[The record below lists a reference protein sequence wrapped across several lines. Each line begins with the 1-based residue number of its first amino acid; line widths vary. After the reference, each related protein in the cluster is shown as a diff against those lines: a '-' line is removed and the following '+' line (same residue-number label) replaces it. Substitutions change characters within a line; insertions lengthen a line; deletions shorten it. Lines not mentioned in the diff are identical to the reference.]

1 MYDDLAAK
9 LAIVYLYKKDS
20 EDVDSL
26 AILRV
31 SIDKFIE
38 DEIAADRGYCQ
49 ISIYDCHI
57 PDSGILLRGRNLLIT
72 KRLRGDKWVT
82 VQ

>member
-9 LAIVYLYKKDS
+9 LAIVYLFKKNS
-20 EDVDSL
+20 EDVDSIT
-26 AILRV
+26 ILRQ
-31 SIDKFIE
+31 SMDKFIE
-38 DEIAADRGYCQ
+38 DEIKADRGYCQ
-49 ISIYDCHI
+49 ISIYDCYI

-72 KRLRGDKWVT
+72 KRLKGDKWIT

>member
-9 LAIVYLYKKDS
+9 LAIVYLFKKDS

-26 AILRV
+26 TILRNA
-31 SIDKFIE
+31 IDKFIE
-38 DEIAADRGYCQ
+38 DEIKADRGYCQ

-57 PDSGILLRGRNLLIT
+57 PESGILLRGRNLLIT
-72 KRLRGDKWVT
+72 KRLKGDKWIT
-82 VQ
+82 VK